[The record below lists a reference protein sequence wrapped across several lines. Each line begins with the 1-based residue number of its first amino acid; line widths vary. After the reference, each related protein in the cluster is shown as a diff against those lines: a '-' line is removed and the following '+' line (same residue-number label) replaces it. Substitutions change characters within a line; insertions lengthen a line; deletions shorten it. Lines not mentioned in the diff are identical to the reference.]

1 MDNGEYKLRDS
12 FSFDTLE
19 IRHPADGP
27 AKEHGGSMSTPLGIE
42 TVDVRVGTVKRSKK
56 CNANFI

>member
-19 IRHPADGP
+19 ICLPFPKGMPNGKGTPPVRDGQ
-27 AKEHGGSMSTPLGIE
+27 AKTAFGG
-42 TVDVRVGTVKRSKK
+42 
-56 CNANFI
+56 

>member
-19 IRHPADGP
+19 ICLPFPKGMPPVRDGQ
-27 AKEHGGSMSTPLGIE
+27 AKTAFGG
-42 TVDVRVGTVKRSKK
+42 
-56 CNANFI
+56 